1 MDRLLNQ
8 RTYENLKKDIM
19 TFGLMPG
26 EPVSAAKIAQRYRV
40 SRTPAREALVMLQGE
55 GLVDIFPQS
64 RSVISKINVRRIRQ
78 EWFVRRTLELAM
90 VDEFFDRVRKEDI
103 DEMKHYAK
111 LLEAVGAA
119 PETPENAY
127 KYLEYDNLF
136 HAVAYRAAREE
147 LAASVIEKSMSHYNR
162 ARLMIDMDAA
172 RKERTTRDHARLIKL
187 LEAEDRDGY
196 REVLGIHLGYI
207 EADIREMNRNRPDM
221 FEMEE

>member
-26 EPVSAAKIAQRYRV
+26 EPVSAAKIARRYRV

-90 VDEFFDRVRKEDI
+90 VDEFFDRVKKEDI

-111 LLEAVGAA
+111 LLETVGAE

-136 HAVAYRAAREE
+136 HAVAYRASREE

-196 REVLGIHLGYI
+196 REVLGTHLGYI

-221 FEMEE
+221 FEMED

>member
-90 VDEFFDRVRKEDI
+90 VDEFFDRVKKEDI

-136 HAVAYRAAREE
+136 HAVAYRASREE

-187 LEAEDRDGY
+187 LEAEDREGY
-196 REVLGIHLGYI
+196 RVVLETHLGYI

-221 FEMEE
+221 FEMED

>member
-1 MDRLLNQ
+1 
-8 RTYENLKKDIM
+8 
-19 TFGLMPG
+19 
-26 EPVSAAKIAQRYRV
+26 
-40 SRTPAREALVMLQGE
+40 MLQGE

-90 VDEFFDRVRKEDI
+90 VDEFFESVKKEDI
-103 DEMKHYAK
+103 EEMKHYAK
-111 LLEAVGAA
+111 LLETVGAE

-136 HAVAYRAAREE
+136 HAVVYRASREE
-147 LAASVIEKSMSHYNR
+147 LAALVIEKSMSHYNR
-162 ARLMIDMDAA
+162 ARLMIDMDSA

-187 LEAEDRDGY
+187 LEAEDREGY
-196 REVLGIHLGYI
+196 REVLGIHLSYI

>member
-90 VDEFFDRVRKEDI
+90 VDEFFDRVKKEDI

-136 HAVAYRAAREE
+136 HAVVYRASREE

-162 ARLMIDMDAA
+162 ARLMIDMDST
-172 RKERTTRDHARLIKL
+172 RKERTTKDHARLIKL
-187 LEAEDRDGY
+187 LEAEDREGY
-196 REVLGIHLGYI
+196 RVVLGTHLGYI
-207 EADIREMNRNRPDM
+207 EADIREMNRKQPDM
-221 FEMEE
+221 FEMED